1 MDNKKRDILAENP
14 GLRCKPYAVPEGYFE
29 SFKAEMRQM
38 TQPKQVSLLHRL
50 MPYASI
56 AAVFV
61 FLVSAGTLFLQ
72 KFTPADDFTQED
84 YLVFSHNAMNAEY
97 YDYES
102 MDQLADAE
110 IAAEDIIEYLIYSG
124 ITPEEI
130 EFSK

>member
-1 MDNKKRDILAENP
+1 MDNKKRDILAEHA
-14 GLRCKPYAVPEGYFE
+14 GLRSNPYAIPEGYFE
-29 SFKAEMRQM
+29 SFKADMKQM
-38 TQPKQVSLLHRL
+38 AQPQQTPLLHRL

-102 MDQLADAE
+102 MDQIADAE

-130 EFSK
+130 EICK